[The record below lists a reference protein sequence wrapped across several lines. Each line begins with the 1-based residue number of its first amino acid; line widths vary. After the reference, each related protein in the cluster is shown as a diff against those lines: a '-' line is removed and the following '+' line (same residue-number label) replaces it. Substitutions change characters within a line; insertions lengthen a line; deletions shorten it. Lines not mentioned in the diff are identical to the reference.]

1 MALDFLNNFKTFKTF
16 NEKLENI
23 GVRFE
28 TFYIAEECK
37 GPPKNVKYQLCLKDS
52 IVSKKVL
59 MLGENED
66 NLKSLQSYINNFPP
80 CKDWKLIIRPKNSKV
95 DTGYYMIIEKM
106 KYTGIEGVRKEIK
119 KIVKELGGDKN
130 DIDFILNRCGE
141 KILGY
146 FPSNDS
152 RMAEGYAKIIHTGAT
167 TPVTNEEFISF
178 LENMKKN
185 TEYAA
190 EMGDE
195 SSKSLVRVWDKLL
208 KLWRNKYKQEEN
220 EVLIEQKY
228 IEKYKGL
235 VEENYILNLLKEY
248 TEQDVIFE
256 PIRDKITDED
266 IDALCLKIDNSELL
280 TPKHKIEAIVALMS
294 ILDGSFP
301 NETFISHLEKVLG
314 TEFVATLK
322 EKRNELK

>member
-1 MALDFLNNFKTFKTF
+1 
-16 NEKLENI
+16 
-23 GVRFE
+23 
-28 TFYIAEECK
+28 
-37 GPPKNVKYQLCLKDS
+37 
-52 IVSKKVL
+52 
-59 MLGENED
+59 
-66 NLKSLQSYINNFPP
+66 
-80 CKDWKLIIRPKNSKV
+80 
-95 DTGYYMIIEKM
+95 MIIEKM
-106 KYTGIEGVRKEIK
+106 KYTGIEDVRREIK

-185 TEYAA
+185 AEYAA

-235 VEENYILNLLKEY
+235 VEENYVLNLLKEY
-248 TEQDVIFE
+248 TEQDIIFK

-322 EKRNELK
+322 KKRNELK